1 MNTRARGDEKRWPSL
16 LLAGGVPV
24 AVREVVAEV
33 RVEVPSFIISKS
45 ASEPSHRSCVL
56 EDDEVVDSEEE
67 DEVTA
72 LEVAEVERDV
82 VLDADLEEEVTL
94 DETAVPWYWKS
105 SP

>member
-1 MNTRARGDEKRWPSL
+1 MG
-16 LLAGGVPV
+16 
-24 AVREVVAEV
+24 VREVVAEV
-33 RVEVPSFIISKS
+33 RVEVPSFIISKI
-45 ASEPSHRSCVL
+45 APEPSHRSNLL
-56 EDDEVVDSEEE
+56 EDEEVVDSEED

-72 LEVAEVERDV
+72 LEVAEDERDV

>member
-1 MNTRARGDEKRWPSL
+1 M
-16 LLAGGVPV
+16 

-45 ASEPSHRSCVL
+45 ASEPSHRSYVL

-72 LEVAEVERDV
+72 LEVAEVEREV

>member
-1 MNTRARGDEKRWPSL
+1 
-16 LLAGGVPV
+16 
-24 AVREVVAEV
+24 
-33 RVEVPSFIISKS
+33 
-45 ASEPSHRSCVL
+45 
-56 EDDEVVDSEEE
+56 VDSEED

-72 LEVAEVERDV
+72 LEVAEDERDV